1 MSISICYNSL
11 YCSQSLKQKNTY
23 NAVRYG
29 SIKQQRSHTR
39 WPICVKCGFLTHSV
53 SVTNGQQTFETS
65 VFVNHGCL
73 KIFSFPLYSPDL
85 KGTFFSLNPYKHLD
99 FLMVVQG
106 QQLTLQLSH
115 HMTVIVH
122 FTSPLACYMMV
133 TKCQVVLIPYF
144 SHLLSPCTQSSRG
157 DGEVHRGEAK
167 TFCLKLGFCTSRMHD
182 CLKSI
187 ARTWSSSPAI
197 YQWQNSQ
204 NKANILN
211 PIVLTKLLGVS
222 VCSHGRQ
229 REGRM
234 TLWEDRVEIRGG
246 QWDELQP

>member
-53 SVTNGQQTFETS
+53 SVTKWPIDFCDL
-65 VFVNHGCL
+65 CL
-73 KIFSFPLYSPDL
+73 CKSWLSEDIFISSISPDL

-167 TFCLKLGFCTSRMHD
+167 TFCLKLGLMY
-182 CLKSI
+182 LKRCY
-187 ARTWSSSPAI
+187 AFQTVM
-197 YQWQNSQ
+197 Q
-204 NKANILN
+204 
-211 PIVLTKLLGVS
+211 G
-222 VCSHGRQ
+222 HGRALQ
-229 REGRM
+229 LSTSGR
-234 TLWEDRVEIRGG
+234 TAKTR
-246 QWDELQP
+246 QTF

>member
-39 WPICVKCGFLTHSV
+39 WPICVKYGFLTHSV
-53 SVTNGQQTFETS
+53 SVTKWPIDFCDL
-65 VFVNHGCL
+65 CL
-73 KIFSFPLYSPDL
+73 CKSWLSEDIFISSISPDL

-144 SHLLSPCTQSSRG
+144 SHLLSPCRSLRG
-157 DGEVHRGEAK
+157 NREVHRGEAK
-167 TFCLKLGFCTSRMHD
+167 TFCLKLGLMY
-182 CLKSI
+182 LKRCY
-187 ARTWSSSPAI
+187 AFQTVM
-197 YQWQNSQ
+197 Q
-204 NKANILN
+204 
-211 PIVLTKLLGVS
+211 G
-222 VCSHGRQ
+222 HGRALQ
-229 REGRM
+229 LSTSGR
-234 TLWEDRVEIRGG
+234 TAKTR
-246 QWDELQP
+246 QTF

>member
-39 WPICVKCGFLTHSV
+39 WPICVKYGFLTHSV
-53 SVTNGQQTFETS
+53 SVTKWPIDFCDL
-65 VFVNHGCL
+65 CL
-73 KIFSFPLYSPDL
+73 CKSWLSEDIFISSISPDL

-167 TFCLKLGFCTSRMHD
+167 TFCLKLGLMY
-182 CLKSI
+182 LKRCY
-187 ARTWSSSPAI
+187 AFQTVM
-197 YQWQNSQ
+197 Q
-204 NKANILN
+204 
-211 PIVLTKLLGVS
+211 G
-222 VCSHGRQ
+222 HGRALQ
-229 REGRM
+229 LSTSGR
-234 TLWEDRVEIRGG
+234 TAKTR
-246 QWDELQP
+246 QTF